1 MAQIQK
7 GTTYSDSGSGSQ
19 VTHINL
25 NQHVDNATLLIG
37 AIAEQTPTSISS
49 STDLIAIAK
58 AGETSLNS
66 QTKAQFVKNLT
77 PESGSDLTITP
88 SDATIVTGL
97 NYSCSDGVNNVVT
110 SNAHNLSA
118 GQIVLVSGATNTQV
132 EGTYRIASV
141 TTNDFTYTLD
151 PLKATA
157 TFVAGGVG
165 GTTITVTSANHG
177 LVSLQSV
184 TFTTSYTPFNGTY
197 TITYLNANQFT
208 YAIATNPA
216 YGSGSFT
223 STDEILTTVTTG
235 TSHGLE
241 TGDLIIV
248 TATNAGFSGTY
259 GVTKINNTSFSYSL
273 PSAYGTGSGTFS
285 ASGTAITVTKAGHNL
300 VTGQTLVLTAS
311 NTLHSGTKVITVTG
325 ADTFTYTS
333 SGSGGATTGTISYTL
348 SGTTSGGV
356 TFILEE
362 AQNGIVTYETTK
374 VKTGS
379 SGTCSYIK
387 KGSEIVNGNASLFGG
402 LYATGNSVV
411 YGNSTTYGNSA
422 VYGSGSFEGDLVVDG
437 SIINYGVISTPSAPT
452 ENSHLTNKK
461 YVDGSANKS
470 TNGYFIMPNGLIMQW
485 GEGNS
490 MAGFQTQTITF
501 PIAFPNAC
509 LNVQVSQKLPS
520 PVTGA
525 TAENGI
531 KVNGSPTKTSFAV
544 FSNSTG
550 SQNTTSFLPMW
561 FAIGY

>member
-1 MAQIQK
+1 MPQIQK
-7 GTTYSDSGSGSQ
+7 GTTYTDSGSGSQ

-25 NQHVDNATLLIG
+25 NAHVDNASLLIG
-37 AIAEQTPTSISS
+37 SITEQTSTSISND
-49 STDLIAIAK
+49 TDMIAIAK
-58 AGETSLNS
+58 AGAAGLNK

-77 PESGSDLTITP
+77 PESGNDLTVTP
-88 SDATIVTGL
+88 SDATIVTGV
-97 NYSCSDGVNNVVT
+97 NYSCADGVNNVVA

-118 GQIVLVSGATNTQV
+118 GQIVLISGATSSQV

-141 TTNDFTYTLD
+141 TTNNFTYTLD
-151 PLKATA
+151 PVKATA
-157 TFVAGGVG
+157 TFVAGGTG

-197 TITYLNANQFT
+197 TVTYLNANQFT
-208 YAIATNPA
+208 YTIASNPA

-235 TSHGLE
+235 TSHGLL

-259 GVTKINNTSFSYSL
+259 GITKINDTSFTYSL

-311 NTLHSGTKVITVTG
+311 NTIHSGTKVITVTG

-333 SGSGGATTGTISYTL
+333 SGSGGATTGTVSYVL
-348 SGTTSGGV
+348 SGTVSGGV

-362 AQNGIVTYETTK
+362 AQNGTVTYETTK
-374 VKTGS
+374 VKAGS
-379 SGTCSYIK
+379 SGTCSYVK
-387 KGSEIVNGNASLFGG
+387 KGSEIINGNASLFGG

-411 YGNSTTYGNSA
+411 YGNSTIYGNNSVYGNS
-422 VYGSGSFEGDLVVDG
+422 SFEGNLVIDG

-461 YVDGSANKS
+461 YVDGVASKQTS
-470 TNGYFIMPNGLIMQW
+470 GYFIMPNGLIMQW

-490 MAGFQTQTITF
+490 MAGFGTQTITF
-501 PIAFPNAC
+501 PIAFPSAC

-520 PVTGA
+520 PVSGA

-531 KVNGSPTKTSFAV
+531 KINGSPTKTTFAV

-550 SQNTTSFLPMW
+550 SQNSTSFIPMW